1 MVNDTTPGLQSQPQT
16 VAPTPAADPVAATF
30 EALTWCEQQGARI
43 TFQRGDDGRMTCTIE
58 VLAPG
63 STWNLLRHRGCD
75 FLAAVGA
82 ARGQW
87 TTLGR
92 GRGAA

>member
-1 MVNDTTPGLQSQPQT
+1 MVNETSPGLQTQPQT
-16 VAPTPAADPVAATF
+16 VTPSPVTETF
-30 EALTWCEQQGARI
+30 EALTWCEQQGAKI
-43 TFQRGDDGRMTCTIE
+43 TFQRGDDARMMCTIE

-63 STWNLLRHRGCD
+63 STWNLLRHRGSD
-75 FLAAVGA
+75 FLSAVGA